1 MISNWKPHK
10 LWNARLMFPN
20 IPKRRF
26 IIIILSDTLNP
37 GQSHHISQLAMNADN
52 SNSNFDNTIEEEIAD
67 ALNRSA
73 IGNFCAL
80 LSIFRLVAENVLP
93 ILRNSNINHNI
104 QVDTLAHARVILIT
118 CQFEKSNTFRH
129 SADADDAGP
138 EGMEV
143 EVGAVEEEQLLGPA
157 GTPDYSGINAGS
169 RPVTPL
175 HQPPYRFCPSPRYH
189 CHPRHSQAERRRCWG
204 FVGQWCAKTERFRQV
219 FAERQR

>member
-1 MISNWKPHK
+1 MSVPTHLLNNLIFAVFHYYRVSFYNFMIINIYKTHLPLITPAWRTWWPVISNWKPHK

-93 ILRNSNINHNI
+93 ILRNSNTNHNI
-104 QVDTLAHARVILIT
+104 QVDTLTRARHIAYVSI
-118 CQFEKSNTFRH
+118 
-129 SADADDAGP
+129 
-138 EGMEV
+138 
-143 EVGAVEEEQLLGPA
+143 
-157 GTPDYSGINAGS
+157 
-169 RPVTPL
+169 
-175 HQPPYRFCPSPRYH
+175 
-189 CHPRHSQAERRRCWG
+189 
-204 FVGQWCAKTERFRQV
+204 
-219 FAERQR
+219 